1 MEAEVKCN
9 LKMTLVH
16 PCLHVFG
23 DLFETV
29 QYAPVKKKKRSSSI
43 YPSVWLV
50 LSDAVRCPV
59 EGHQEVTDPTLHE
72 LTAPRLMQAVEV
84 PVTSTVLLSQEYH
97 I

>member
-1 MEAEVKCN
+1 
-9 LKMTLVH
+9 MTLVH

-29 QYAPVKKKKRSSSI
+29 QYAPVKKKRPSI

-50 LSDAVRCPV
+50 LSDAVLCPV
-59 EGHQEVTDPTLHE
+59 EGHQEVSDQALHE
-72 LTAPRLMQAVEV
+72 LTARRLMQAVEV
-84 PVTSTVLLSQEYH
+84 SVTSTAVLSQKYH